1 MGWTMSFSED
11 QHRHTNHWL
20 PKISLAL
27 LCATQVGA
35 SWGQSI
41 YTCVD
46 ARGRRI
52 TADRPIVEC
61 LDRDQTE
68 MTKSGTVK
76 RVLQPSMTA
85 DEREAYEE
93 KVRQEVME
101 QNRRAEERRRNRALL
116 ARYPNKP
123 SHDKER
129 LEALLGLDAA
139 TESAKARLVTLQ
151 LDKKKLDDEM
161 EFYRKD
167 PSKAPY
173 RLRQQVTENQV
184 SIEAQH
190 RFLEGQT
197 SEAARVNA
205 RFDEEL
211 ATLKDLWLARA
222 LGSGQGAS
230 AAAPVKK

>member
-1 MGWTMSFSED
+1 MNTASSLLKLSLGVLCVTQMGS
-11 QHRHTNHWL
+11 
-20 PKISLAL
+20 SL
-27 LCATQVGA
+27 
-35 SWGQSI
+35 SQSI

-85 DEREAYEE
+85 DEREVYEE
-93 KVRQEVME
+93 KIRQELME

-116 ARYPNKP
+116 ARYPNKAI
-123 SHDKER
+123 HDKDR
-129 LEALLGLDAA
+129 AEALQSLDSA

-151 LDKKKLDDEM
+151 IDKKKFDDEM

-167 PSKAPY
+167 TSKAPY
-173 RLRQQVTENQV
+173 RLRQQVTDNQV

-197 SEAARVNA
+197 SEAARINA

-211 ATLKDLWLARA
+211 AILKDLWLARA
-222 LGSGQGAS
+222 MSS
-230 AAAPVKK
+230 ANSPSPAKK